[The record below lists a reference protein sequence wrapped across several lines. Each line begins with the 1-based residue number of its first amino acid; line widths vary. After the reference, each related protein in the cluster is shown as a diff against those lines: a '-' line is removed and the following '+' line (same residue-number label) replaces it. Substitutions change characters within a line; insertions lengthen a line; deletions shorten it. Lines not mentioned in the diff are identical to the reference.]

1 MLFPEFQPPSTHARS
16 RSISTPK
23 WMRFSDSSERLQT
36 VNCLIAMML
45 KAVGMT
51 QLAEPEIQGQPYLS
65 GSKRT
70 LRSAVLNFHRQNQ
83 WPSRPLVLR
92 SQDSPRSRAF
102 DGSLTEFNAQTA
114 RAVVHED
121 SRSPTKD
128 GQLPSASCTPDKS
141 LPSRSAS
148 EGLSASRQ
156 RIAKD
161 VASKLT
167 CREPKKLHPPPR
179 SSRPRNSS
187 RRPELLMSRFCR
199 KILQRSSELP
209 SGAQNSDR
217 EGRTRGLLSRR

>member
-1 MLFPEFQPPSTHARS
+1 
-16 RSISTPK
+16 
-23 WMRFSDSSERLQT
+23 MRFSGSSERLQT
-36 VNCLIAMML
+36 VNCLMALML

-70 LRSAVLNFHRQNQ
+70 LRSAVLNFHRQSQ
-83 WPSRPLVLR
+83 WPSWPLVLR

-102 DGSLTEFNAQTA
+102 DGSPTEFNAQMA

-121 SRSPTKD
+121 SLSPTKD
-128 GQLPSASCTPDKS
+128 GQLPSASCTSDKS
-141 LPSRSAS
+141 LPSRGAS

-156 RIAKD
+156 RIARG

-167 CREPKKLHPPPR
+167 CRAPKKLHPPPR

-199 KILQRSSELP
+199 KVLQRSSELP

-217 EGRTRGLLSRR
+217 EGRALGLLSR

>member
-1 MLFPEFQPPSTHARS
+1 MHARS
-16 RSISTPK
+16 RSISTPR
-23 WMRFSDSSERLQT
+23 WIRFSDASERLQA
-36 VNCLIAMML
+36 VNCLMAMML

-51 QLAEPEIQGQPYLS
+51 QLAVPEIQGQPNLS
-65 GSKRT
+65 GSKWT

-128 GQLPSASCTPDKS
+128 GQPPSASCTPDRS

-156 RIAKD
+156 RLAKD

-179 SSRPRNSS
+179 SSRPRSSS
-187 RRPELLMSRFCR
+187 RRSGLLMSQFCR
-199 KILQRSSELP
+199 RVL
-209 SGAQNSDR
+209 
-217 EGRTRGLLSRR
+217 